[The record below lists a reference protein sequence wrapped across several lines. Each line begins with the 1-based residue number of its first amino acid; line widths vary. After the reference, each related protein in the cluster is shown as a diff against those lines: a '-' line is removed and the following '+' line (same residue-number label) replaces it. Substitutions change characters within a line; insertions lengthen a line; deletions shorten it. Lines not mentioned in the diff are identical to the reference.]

1 MEFSL
6 IEQLKTVVGV
16 DSRIELGIG
25 DDCAIIPGQSGT
37 DLLITTDMLL
47 DGVHFLTSEHS
58 LEQIARKA
66 LAVNVSDIAAMAG
79 TPVAA
84 FLSVAFPRAWKR
96 TQAEA
101 LLTACA
107 HSAQEFHV
115 TLAGGDTTTWEGPLA
130 VNIALYGEVSAGKA
144 VRRDRAQPGDLVCVS
159 GPLGG
164 SLLGGQ
170 FRFTPRVR
178 EAQWLNEHLELH
190 ALIDISDGLIAD
202 LSHILDASGVGAV
215 LEAERIPITQAARN
229 MTDSLTPLEHALSD
243 GEDFEL
249 LWTMPEQSWQQFS
262 TCSDSPVQIHPIGRI
277 VTGSGWRLLDSQG
290 NSLDCHTHGYI
301 HTLKP

>member
-6 IEQLKTVVGV
+6 IEQLKTVVGG

-25 DDCAIIPGQSGT
+25 DDCAIIPAPSGT
-37 DLLITTDMLL
+37 DILITTDMLL

-84 FLSVAFPRAWKR
+84 FLSVALPREWKR
-96 TQAEA
+96 AQAEA
-101 LLTACA
+101 LLSACA
-107 HSAQEFHV
+107 VAAQEFQV
-115 TLAGGDTTTWEGPLA
+115 TLAGGDTTTWQGPLA
-130 VNIALYGEVSAGKA
+130 LNIALYGEVSTGKA
-144 VRRDRAQPGDLVCVS
+144 VRRDQARPGDRICVS

-178 EAQWLNEHLELH
+178 EAHWLNEHLTIH

-202 LSHILDASGVGAV
+202 LTHILQSSGVGAI
-215 LEAERIPITQAARN
+215 LEADRIPITQAAQN
-229 MTDSLTPLEHALSD
+229 MTDSLTPLEHALCD

-249 LWTMPEQSWQQFS
+249 LWTMPEQSWEQYLAC
-262 TCSDSPVQIHPIGRI
+262 TDCPVQVHPIGRI
-277 VTGSGWRLLDSQG
+277 VAGTGWQLLDSQG
-290 NSLDCHTHGYI
+290 NTLDCQTHGYI
-301 HTLKP
+301 HSLDS